1 MDWEVALKTHRCGRD
16 YMECVLAL
24 PLNEQAHFASTIMY
38 NVRKKVSE
46 EMPELAP
53 RKSVAERAEEL
64 LGIAS
69 EVVGVEMSDNTRKQE
84 IVMGRRMVMYQ
95 LYNEGVSPRNISE
108 VMNRGRDVIQYNVN
122 QFENMLQMPRL
133 YKMEM
138 NWWLAFQDK
147 INYSK

>member
-1 MDWEVALKTHRCGRD
+1 
-16 YMECVLAL
+16 MERVLAL

-147 INYSK
+147 INKI